1 MSSSSPSPEIDEEA
15 LYGVF
20 LNSQRWR
27 EKLSRRATHKALDL
41 ADEDMNISVQKG
53 MTWRELLILG
63 LMCPAGLGVLLATH
77 QFLAASPATQPHITA
92 ISSTYHGDL
101 FPVRVRHLIREEIA
115 VICGCYWHEP
125 SSRSAKSAHRCGRAS
140 VAT

>member
-20 LNSQRWR
+20 LNNQRWR

-77 QFLAASPATQPHITA
+77 QFLAASPATPPPEPPAVQVDTDTQYEFD
-92 ISSTYHGDL
+92 ISSGK
-101 FPVRVRHLIREEIA
+101 
-115 VICGCYWHEP
+115 
-125 SSRSAKSAHRCGRAS
+125 RSP
-140 VAT
+140 